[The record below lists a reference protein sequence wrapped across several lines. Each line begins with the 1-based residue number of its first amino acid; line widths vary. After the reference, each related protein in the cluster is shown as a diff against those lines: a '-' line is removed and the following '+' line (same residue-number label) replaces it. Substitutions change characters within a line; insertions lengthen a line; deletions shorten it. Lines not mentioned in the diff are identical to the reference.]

1 MYTQPLISTL
11 AGANKLHPLPTSP
24 LPPLSNIRFW
34 NVSADRN
41 VLISLVFF
49 FKCPR
54 KYSHTVSSQEWPLPL
69 LNWWNSFRQLTPKSD
84 AWLQHIWH
92 CSQQVP
98 WLQKKNSERYVSP
111 PNWCE
116 QAAHLLAWV
125 WGQLEHR
132 HAAWESG
139 AGSPGRTAGSGS
151 PCSGHSGPWSAT
163 QTAACDRQ
171 CYALRFLFLT
181 SVQDSGIYA
190 FGKAS
195 MHSHVSLTLPLKQC

>member
-1 MYTQPLISTL
+1 MPKKVLTYSLFSRMTIATPQLMEFFLSTDP
-11 AGANKLHPLPTSP
+11 K
-24 LPPLSNIRFW
+24 IW
-34 NVSADRN
+34 
-41 VLISLVFF
+41 
-49 FKCPR
+49 C
-54 KYSHTVSSQEWPLPL
+54 
-69 LNWWNSFRQLTPKSD
+69 LTTTHLTLFTTGSMTTK
-84 AWLQHIWH
+84 Q
-92 CSQQVP
+92 
-98 WLQKKNSERYVSP
+98 NSERYVSP

-171 CYALRFLFLT
+171 CYALRFRFLT